1 MGRAEP
7 FRRADSWWIGGL
19 VAADQATKYL
29 VVTWAPLHETIPIV
43 PGLLN
48 LTHVRNTGA
57 AFGVLNTAE
66 FEFKAVFV
74 TVLALLALVAIAA
87 YALRFGAETRLGQFG
102 LMGVIGGAV
111 GNLIDRVT
119 RGYVVDFVDF
129 YWGSFHFW
137 AFNLA
142 DASITVGA
150 MALMLDMLTSRRH
163 VSEAL

>member
-1 MGRAEP
+1 MALAEHV
-7 FRRADSWWIGGL
+7 RRVDAWWVGAL

-29 VVTWAPLHETIPIV
+29 VAAWIPLHEPMTII

-57 AFGVLNTAE
+57 AFGMLNGSD
-66 FEFKAVFV
+66 FEFKTLFV
-74 TVLALLALVAIAA
+74 TALAVAALAGIAA
-87 YALRFGAETRLGQFG
+87 YALRFGADTRLGQVG
-102 LMGVIGGAV
+102 LLAVVGGAM

-142 DASITVGA
+142 DTAITLGA
-150 MALMLDMLTSRRH
+150 IALVLDMLTSGRH
-163 VSEAL
+163 VSETA